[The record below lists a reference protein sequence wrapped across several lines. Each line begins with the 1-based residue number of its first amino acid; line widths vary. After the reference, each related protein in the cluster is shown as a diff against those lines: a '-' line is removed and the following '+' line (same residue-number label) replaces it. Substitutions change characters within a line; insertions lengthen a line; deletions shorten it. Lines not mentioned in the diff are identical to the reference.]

1 MQSTGNADAEPEAT
15 SAGKK
20 PDDRPRDE
28 ESTAPL
34 RAGPEA
40 AGATAVANSGADD
53 GDEDEIEEEQ
63 RNKQDG
69 SKNAMTTLALQ
80 DEEEQNYG
88 FYHPAASRPQRTVW
102 IPEDEFGVS
111 QREEKACKEAG
122 VRVSSTN
129 GYVRIVN
136 REKGKVKVDVKG
148 GPPDLIGVVI

>member
-1 MQSTGNADAEPEAT
+1 MQSTQNADETT

-40 AGATAVANSGADD
+40 AAAAVANSGVND
-53 GDEDEIEEEQ
+53 GEDEIEEEQ
-63 RNKQDG
+63 RNKRDG
-69 SKNAMTTLALQ
+69 SKNALTTLSQ
-80 DEEEQNYG
+80 REEEEQNYG
-88 FYHPAASRPQRTVW
+88 FYHPAASRPQRIVW

-111 QREEKACKEAG
+111 QREERACEEAG
-122 VRVSSTN
+122 VRASSTN

-148 GPPDLIGVVI
+148 GPPDLIGVVM